1 MTECPKDQPLEKVS
15 LFSGLSEGDLEII
28 AQHTVVK
35 TFPANTVVLLEG
47 EKSDSLY
54 MILEGKVKVFASEDA
69 GNEVILSI
77 QSRGEFFGEMT
88 LVDDAP
94 RSASVVTIQP
104 TRLMM
109 MSRAAFLECL
119 TAHPEVAYNLI
130 RVLIARV
137 RVLTDNIKSLAL
149 LDVYG
154 RVARTLL
161 SLAAPVGNRLIV
173 QQKLTH
179 QEIANMVGASREMV
193 TRILKDLK
201 DRGAISINRKYITIH
216 QDLSAPL

>member
-1 MTECPKDQPLEKVS
+1 MTSRSIEQPLDKQS
-15 LFSGLSEGDLEII
+15 LFSGLSAGDLAII
-28 AQHTVVK
+28 AQHTVIR

-47 EKSDSLY
+47 EKSETFY
-54 MILEGKVKVFASEDA
+54 MIIEGKVKVFASEDD

-104 TRLMM
+104 TTLMT

-119 TAHPEVAYNLI
+119 SAHPEVAYNLI
-130 RVLIARV
+130 RILIARV
-137 RVLTDNIKSLAL
+137 RSLTDNIKSLAL

-161 SLAAPVGNRLIV
+161 SLAAPVGNGLIV

-201 DRGAISINRKYITIH
+201 DRGVISINRKYITIH
-216 QDLSAPL
+216 QDLSAPS